1 MVEALQI
8 FEAIELKE
16 FPYMMTKEILEGGTI
31 KEILFNSDNEEKA
44 YLLVDDDLKRIW
56 TYNSE
61 KCSFKLQIYGN
72 ILAHMLSRQLRLF
85 YRVYPLNIYNKNDQK
100 LQEILEKPITGGRA
114 KAITKDDFKSPTYGM
129 NVRPDISVIQALDV
143 NKAIE
148 YIEDIPKPEDF
159 VRKFLIIGGNVFT
172 DIETTES
179 ILTEEK
185 SVKKPLKLGRLN
197 RGFTLFD
204 DAYSLRL
211 IVNNRNVQGLEL
223 YVNKNIKPKALELNI
238 PIFKEERFSNAGN
251 IDILLNSFQIP
262 DDPIEAVEDQ
272 SSNQDQSDNDE
283 DQEI

>member
-1 MVEALQI
+1 MVESLQI

-16 FPYMMTKEILEGGTI
+16 FPYMRTKVILEGGTI
-31 KEILFNSDNEEKA
+31 REILLNSDNEEKA

-72 ILAHMLSRQLRLF
+72 LLAHMLSRQLRLF
-85 YRVYPLNIYNKNDQK
+85 YRVYALNIYKKSDQK
-100 LQEILEKPITGGRA
+100 FQELLDKQISGGRA
-114 KAITKDDFKSPTYGM
+114 ESITEDDFKTPTYGI
-129 NVRPDISVIQALDV
+129 NVRPDISVIQAIDV

-148 YIEDIPKPEDF
+148 YIEDIPQPEDF
-159 VRKFLIIGGNVFT
+159 VRKFLIIGGNIFT

-185 SVKKPLKLGRLN
+185 SVRKPLKLGRLN

-211 IVNNRNVQGLEL
+211 IVNNRSVQGLEL
-223 YVNKNIKPKALELNI
+223 YVNKNIKPEALDLNI
-238 PIFKEERFSNAGN
+238 PVFEDERFSNAGN
-251 IDILLNSFQIP
+251 IDVLLNSFQIP
-262 DDPIEAVEDQ
+262 DDPIEVVEDQ
-272 SSNQDQSDNDE
+272 SSNQDQSDDDE